1 MAHLSLYR
9 KYRPQ
14 NFHEV
19 VGQQHVTQTLLTA
32 IKQDRLAHA
41 LLFSGPRGT
50 GKTSTAR
57 ILAKALNCE
66 RDGEEPCG
74 ECSSCLAI
82 TGGSSLDVVEID
94 AASHGSVDDA
104 RDLREKVAYASY
116 SGRWK
121 VYIIDE
127 CHMLSPAAN
136 NALLKVLEEPPGHVV
151 FVFAT
156 TEPHKVLQTVL
167 DRCQRYEFRSISSLD
182 TAGRLAQICE
192 LEGIEAD
199 PETLTLISGRA
210 GGSMR
215 DALSLLDQLRAFA
228 GDTVVVGDLA
238 QLLGRMPDEV
248 LFEAIDLISERDIG
262 AVFVFAERLI
272 RSGVDIREFSR
283 ALTDHLRSL
292 FLVLHAPAAREILE
306 VADDGLTR
314 LQEQA
319 NHLGSAEVLRLIDLT
334 NEIGL
339 QLRQAVEG
347 RLALEVGLARM
358 TRPDLHATPASLLAR
373 LDRLE
378 RAQNSG
384 EPLPPIRTASQTEG
398 SRPPASRPAPAAPT
412 PRSGTPVAPP
422 ARTAPAAAPPA
433 PVPGSTPRSA
443 ETPKAPAP
451 PPRAPASPSSAAPAP
466 PLAPASSS
474 APPPTSPA
482 PAVREA
488 QTDATEAPP
497 EIGAGW
503 LWGSDDDAPP
513 PPKAAPLKAPAEQ
526 AAAVRQPAAAPA
538 PAAMPSSAPVPAAS
552 PTSPPAAPTGPATR
566 PAPPSPPPAE
576 TSSGAKPAAAS
587 ASPPKPSR
595 AGAPPSPA
603 APRPATTPGSPPSDG
618 PATPV
623 APGDLDLETIVRAWP
638 LIRDKVKRRK
648 ISFHAVLLP
657 ATPVA
662 WREGELVLEFGPRSR
677 FHRDK
682 VADRTQNGP
691 LLEAFAEILGVT
703 PRLNCVMGQEPA
715 AEKPAPE
722 PVGTPDDAGSSE
734 EDSSDPPEDAIELIR
749 RAFKGTVVVEDP

>member
-14 NFHEV
+14 SFAEV
-19 VGQQHVTQTLLTA
+19 VGQQHVTQTLLAA

-66 RDGEEPCG
+66 RDGDEPCG
-74 ECSSCLAI
+74 GCSSCVQIVSGL
-82 TGGSSLDVVEID
+82 SLDVVEID

-104 RDLREKVAYASY
+104 RDLREKVAYSSV

-136 NALLKVLEEPPGHVV
+136 NALLKVLEEPPQHVV
-151 FVFAT
+151 FVLAT

-167 DRCQRYEFRSISSLD
+167 DRCQRYEFRSINSLD
-182 TAGRLAQICE
+182 TAGRLAEICE
-192 LEGIEAD
+192 TEGITAD
-199 PETLTLISGRA
+199 AETLTLISSRA

-228 GDTVVVGDLA
+228 GDAIAVGDLA
-238 QLLGRMPDEV
+238 QLLGRMPDDV
-248 LFEAIDLISERDIG
+248 LFEAVDLISERDIG

-272 RSGVDIREFSR
+272 RTGVDVREFAR

-306 VADDGLTR
+306 VTDDGLAR

-378 RAQNSG
+378 RNQGSG
-384 EPLPPIRTASQTEG
+384 AAPETVAALGQGPPRRLPDSPGDRPLPATALGKQFPRPESPGVATPRAPAPEVAGWNRASGSQTEDQ
-398 SRPPASRPAPAAPT
+398 APST
-412 PRSGTPVAPP
+412 
-422 ARTAPAAAPPA
+422 AAPPA
-433 PVPGSTPRSA
+433 DPPPAVPARAAAPGSTG
-443 ETPKAPAP
+443 TPSAPAP
-451 PPRAPASPSSAAPAP
+451 P
-466 PLAPASSS
+466 
-474 APPPTSPA
+474 
-482 PAVREA
+482 
-488 QTDATEAPP
+488 
-497 EIGAGW
+497 I
-503 LWGSDDDAPP
+503 
-513 PPKAAPLKAPAEQ
+513 
-526 AAAVRQPAAAPA
+526 
-538 PAAMPSSAPVPAAS
+538 
-552 PTSPPAAPTGPATR
+552 
-566 PAPPSPPPAE
+566 
-576 TSSGAKPAAAS
+576 
-587 ASPPKPSR
+587 
-595 AGAPPSPA
+595 
-603 APRPATTPGSPPSDG
+603 TPDEL
-618 PATPV
+618 
-623 APGDLDLETIVRAWP
+623 DLDTIVRAWP

-657 ATPVA
+657 AEPVA
-662 WREGELVLEFGPRSR
+662 WQGGELVLEFGPRSR

-691 LLEAFAEILGVT
+691 LLEAFAEVLGVT
-703 PRLNCVMGQEPA
+703 PTLSCVIGKEDPPPG
-715 AEKPAPE
+715 KSPPVPDGAP
-722 PVGTPDDAGSSE
+722 PDDAGPS
-734 EDSSDPPEDAIELIR
+734 DMDGADPPEDAIELIH

>member
-14 NFHEV
+14 NFGEV
-19 VGQQHVTQTLLTA
+19 VGQQHVTQTLQTA

-66 RDGEEPCG
+66 RDGDEPCG
-74 ECSSCLAI
+74 ECSSCLSI
-82 TGGSSLDVVEID
+82 TSGSSLDVVEID

-116 SGRWK
+116 AGRWK

-136 NALLKVLEEPPGHVV
+136 NALLKVLEEPPSHVV

-167 DRCQRYEFRSISSLD
+167 DRCQRYEFRSINSLD
-182 TAGRLAQICE
+182 TAGRLSQICE
-192 LEGIEAD
+192 LEAINAD
-199 PETLTLISGRA
+199 PETLTLISSRA

-228 GDTVVVGDLA
+228 GDTVAVGDLA

-306 VADDGLTR
+306 VTDDGLTR

-373 LDRLE
+373 LEKLE
-378 RAQNSG
+378 RSRGDVPMGAAAVPMPRVPPA
-384 EPLPPIRTASQTEG
+384 EP
-398 SRPPASRPAPAAPT
+398 RPPRPEPPRAAVPVRPTPVAAKPPAAPEP
-412 PRSGTPVAPP
+412 PRA
-422 ARTAPAAAPPA
+422 APAAAKP
-433 PVPGSTPRSA
+433 SI
-443 ETPKAPAP
+443 
-451 PPRAPASPSSAAPAP
+451 PASPPSVPEAAE
-466 PLAPASSS
+466 S
-474 APPPTSPA
+474 
-482 PAVREA
+482 
-488 QTDATEAPP
+488 DAPP

-503 LWGSDDDAPP
+503 LWGSDDT
-513 PPKAAPLKAPAEQ
+513 APARP
-526 AAAVRQPAAAPA
+526 AAAAKPPTPPANAPYGEPAATAPQRAAAPA
-538 PAAMPSSAPVPAAS
+538 TPPPSADPSKPAAQAQPPASPSHPAAPQPASPAPAPDTAAS
-552 PTSPPAAPTGPATR
+552 P
-566 PAPPSPPPAE
+566 PAP
-576 TSSGAKPAAAS
+576 AAS
-587 ASPPKPSR
+587 ASSPVPS
-595 AGAPPSPA
+595 GE
-603 APRPATTPGSPPSDG
+603 
-618 PATPV
+618 
-623 APGDLDLETIVRAWP
+623 LDLETIVRAWP

-657 ATPVA
+657 AEPVA
-662 WREGELVLEFGPRSR
+662 WRNGELVLEFGPRSR

-682 VADRTQNGP
+682 VADQSQNGP
-691 LLEAFAEILGVT
+691 LLEAFKEILGVT
-703 PRLNCVMGQEPA
+703 PRLNCVIGAEPA
-715 AEKPAPE
+715 AQNPASDPA
-722 PVGTPDDAGSSE
+722 GTPPDDAGGPS
-734 EDSSDPPEDAIELIR
+734 DSDGTEPPEDAIELIR

>member
-14 NFHEV
+14 NFGEV
-19 VGQQHVTQTLLTA
+19 VGQQHVTQTLQTA

-66 RDGEEPCG
+66 RDGDEPCG
-74 ECSSCLAI
+74 ECSSCLSI
-82 TGGSSLDVVEID
+82 TTGSSLEVVEID

-116 SGRWK
+116 TGRWK

-136 NALLKVLEEPPGHVV
+136 NALLKVLEEPPSHVV

-156 TEPHKVLQTVL
+156 TEPNKVLQTVL
-167 DRCQRYEFRSISSLD
+167 DRCQRYEFRSINSLD
-182 TAGRLAQICE
+182 TAGRLSQICE
-192 LEGIEAD
+192 LEAINAD
-199 PETLTLISGRA
+199 PETLTLISSRA

-228 GDTVVVGDLA
+228 GDTVAVGDLA

-306 VADDGLTR
+306 VTDDGLTR

-373 LDRLE
+373 LERLE
-378 RAQNSG
+378 RNQG
-384 EPLPPIRTASQTEG
+384 D
-398 SRPPASRPAPAAPT
+398 APM
-412 PRSGTPVAPP
+412 G
-422 ARTAPAAAPPA
+422 AAPPI
-433 PVPGSTPRSA
+433 PMPRV
-443 ETPKAPAP
+443 APAESRP
-451 PPRAPASPSSAAPAP
+451 RPEAPRAAVP
-466 PLAPASSS
+466 PE
-474 APPPTSPA
+474 
-482 PAVREA
+482 V
-488 QTDATEAPP
+488 PP

-503 LWGSDDDAPP
+503 LWGSDTDAPANP
-513 PPKAAPLKAPAEQ
+513 PAPPARAPYGEPAATAPQRAAAPATKPLPAPL
-526 AAAVRQPAAAPA
+526 PAAAPFRPAAQAA
-538 PAAMPSSAPVPAAS
+538 PA
-552 PTSPPAAPTGPATR
+552 SPPAPAR
-566 PAPPSPPPAE
+566 E
-576 TSSGAKPAAAS
+576 
-587 ASPPKPSR
+587 
-595 AGAPPSPA
+595 PA
-603 APRPATTPGSPPSDG
+603 APPAPAESPS
-618 PATPV
+618 TPV
-623 APGDLDLETIVRAWP
+623 TAGELDLETIVRAWP

-657 ATPVA
+657 AEPVA
-662 WREGELVLEFGPRSR
+662 WKNGELVLEFGPRSR

-682 VADRTQNGP
+682 VADQTQNGP
-691 LLEAFAEILGVT
+691 LLVAFAEILGVT
-703 PRLNCVMGQEPA
+703 PRLNCVIGA
-715 AEKPAPE
+715 E
-722 PVGTPDDAGSSE
+722 PVAQNPASDPAGTLPDDAGGPS
-734 EDSSDPPEDAIELIR
+734 DSDGSDPPEDAIELIR

>member
-14 NFHEV
+14 NFGEV
-19 VGQQHVTQTLLTA
+19 VGQQHVTQTLQTA

-66 RDGEEPCG
+66 RDGDEPCG
-74 ECSSCLAI
+74 ECSSCLSI
-82 TGGSSLDVVEID
+82 TSGSSLDVVEID

-116 SGRWK
+116 AGRWK

-136 NALLKVLEEPPGHVV
+136 NALLKVLEEPPSHVV

-167 DRCQRYEFRSISSLD
+167 DRCQRYEFRSINSLD
-182 TAGRLAQICE
+182 TAGRLSQICE
-192 LEGIEAD
+192 LEAINAD
-199 PETLTLISGRA
+199 PETLTLISSRA

-228 GDTVVVGDLA
+228 GDTVAVGDLA

-306 VADDGLTR
+306 VTDDGLTR

-373 LDRLE
+373 LEKLE
-378 RAQNSG
+378 RNQGDAPMG
-384 EPLPPIRTASQTEG
+384 AASIPMPRVAPAE
-398 SRPPASRPAPAAPT
+398 SRPPRPESPRVAVPPRPAPAAAKP
-412 PRSGTPVAPP
+412 
-422 ARTAPAAAPPA
+422 APAATEP
-433 PVPGSTPRSA
+433 
-443 ETPKAPAP
+443 PKAAPAVRPSTPAP
-451 PPRAPASPSSAAPAP
+451 PPAVPVSA
-466 PLAPASSS
+466 
-474 APPPTSPA
+474 
-482 PAVREA
+482 EA
-488 QTDATEAPP
+488 GESEVPP

-503 LWGSDDDAPP
+503 LWGSDDTAPARPAATPAKP
-513 PPKAAPLKAPAEQ
+513 PVQPVKAPYGEP
-526 AAAVRQPAAAPA
+526 AATAPHRAAAPA
-538 PAAMPSSAPVPAAS
+538 TKPPSAPPPQAAS
-552 PTSPPAAPTGPATR
+552 PPAPAAPASPPAQ
-566 PAPPSPPPAE
+566 PAPL
-576 TSSGAKPAAAS
+576 AS
-587 ASPPKPSR
+587 ASASVP
-595 AGAPPSPA
+595 AGE
-603 APRPATTPGSPPSDG
+603 
-618 PATPV
+618 
-623 APGDLDLETIVRAWP
+623 LDLETIVRAWP

-657 ATPVA
+657 AEPVA
-662 WREGELVLEFGPRSR
+662 WRNGELVLEFGPRSR

-682 VADRTQNGP
+682 VADQTQNGP
-691 LLEAFAEILGVT
+691 LLEAFKEILGVT
-703 PRLNCVMGQEPA
+703 PRLNCVIGAEPA
-715 AEKPAPE
+715 AQNPASDPA
-722 PVGTPDDAGSSE
+722 GTPPDDAGGPS
-734 EDSSDPPEDAIELIR
+734 DSDGTEPPEDAIELIR

>member
-14 NFHEV
+14 NFGEV
-19 VGQQHVTQTLLTA
+19 VGQQHVTRTLQTA

-66 RDGEEPCG
+66 RDGDEPCG
-74 ECSSCLAI
+74 ECSSCRSI
-82 TGGSSLDVVEID
+82 TSGSSLDVVEID

-136 NALLKVLEEPPGHVV
+136 NALLKVLEEPPSHVV

-167 DRCQRYEFRSISSLD
+167 DRCQRYEFRSINSLD
-182 TAGRLAQICE
+182 TAGRLSQICE
-192 LEGIEAD
+192 MEKINAD
-199 PETLTLISGRA
+199 PETLTLISSRA

-228 GDTVVVGDLA
+228 GDTVAVGDLA
-238 QLLGRMPDEV
+238 QLLGRMPDDV

-292 FLVLHAPAAREILE
+292 LLVLHAPAAREILE
-306 VADDGLTR
+306 VTDDGLTR

-319 NHLGSAEVLRLIDLT
+319 NHLGSSEVLRLIDLT

-373 LDRLE
+373 LERLE
-378 RAQNSG
+378 RNQASAAPLQ
-384 EPLPPIRTASQTEG
+384 PLPAIPEARSAS
-398 SRPPASRPAPAAPT
+398 PASAAAP
-412 PRSGTPVAPP
+412 
-422 ARTAPAAAPPA
+422 RTAPA
-433 PVPGSTPRSA
+433 RQ
-443 ETPKAPAP
+443 
-451 PPRAPASPSSAAPAP
+451 APASAPAQMPAAVFPEKAVASTP
-466 PLAPASSS
+466 PVAEAASPPEPA
-474 APPPTSPA
+474 AKAESPG
-482 PAVREA
+482 PEP
-488 QTDATEAPP
+488 PP

-503 LWGSDDDAPP
+503 LWGPDTGSGAPAKSTNP
-513 PPKAAPLKAPAEQ
+513 SPDRGKAAPGTPAASGPERASTPPPVTPPQTAPV
-526 AAAVRQPAAAPA
+526 AAAGPTPVARDEAPPAGGGQASA
-538 PAAMPSSAPVPAAS
+538 PAARVP
-552 PTSPPAAPTGPATR
+552 
-566 PAPPSPPPAE
+566 
-576 TSSGAKPAAAS
+576 
-587 ASPPKPSR
+587 
-595 AGAPPSPA
+595 
-603 APRPATTPGSPPSDG
+603 PGEP
-618 PATPV
+618 
-623 APGDLDLETIVRAWP
+623 DLGTIVRAWP

-657 ATPVA
+657 AEPVA
-662 WREGELVLEFGPRSR
+662 WRDGELVLEFGPRSR

-682 VADRTQNGP
+682 VADPTQNGP
-691 LLEAFAEILGVT
+691 LLEAFEEILGVA
-703 PRLNCVMGQEPA
+703 PRLNCVMGREPA
-715 AEKPAPE
+715 AQNPPPDPHGAP
-722 PVGTPDDAGSSE
+722 PDDAGPSDSDGSE
-734 EDSSDPPEDAIELIR
+734 PPEDAIELIR
-749 RAFKGTVVVEDP
+749 RAFKGTVVVDDP

>member
-14 NFHEV
+14 NFGEV
-19 VGQQHVTQTLLTA
+19 VGQQHVTQTLQTA

-66 RDGEEPCG
+66 RDGDEPCG
-74 ECSSCLAI
+74 ECSSCLSI
-82 TGGSSLDVVEID
+82 TSGSSLDVVEID

-116 SGRWK
+116 AGRWK

-136 NALLKVLEEPPGHVV
+136 NALLKVLEEPPSHVV

-167 DRCQRYEFRSISSLD
+167 DRCQRYEFRSINSLD
-182 TAGRLAQICE
+182 TAGRLSQICE
-192 LEGIEAD
+192 LEAINAD
-199 PETLTLISGRA
+199 PETLTLISSRA

-228 GDTVVVGDLA
+228 GDTVAVGDLA

-306 VADDGLTR
+306 VTDDGLTR

-373 LDRLE
+373 LERLE
-378 RAQNSG
+378 RNQGDAPMGAASMPMPRMAPPEG
-384 EPLPPIRTASQTEG
+384 RAPRPEPARAAVAV
-398 SRPPASRPAPAAPT
+398 RPPVAAKPPAAPEPPGAAPAAGP
-412 PRSGTPVAPP
+412 S
-422 ARTAPAAAPPA
+422 
-433 PVPGSTPRSA
+433 
-443 ETPKAPAP
+443 APAP
-451 PPRAPASPSSAAPAP
+451 PPSVPEAAE
-466 PLAPASSS
+466 S
-474 APPPTSPA
+474 
-482 PAVREA
+482 
-488 QTDATEAPP
+488 DAPP

-503 LWGSDDDAPP
+503 LWGSDDAPARPAAAAKPPTPPAKAPYPEPAATAPRHAAAPATSPPSAAAPP
-513 PPKAAPLKAPAEQ
+513 PPAVQTQPPAAPSRP
-526 AAAVRQPAAAPA
+526 AAPA
-538 PAAMPSSAPVPAAS
+538 PLPPASPAPVADNAPSPAPETAAS
-552 PTSPPAAPTGPATR
+552 
-566 PAPPSPPPAE
+566 
-576 TSSGAKPAAAS
+576 
-587 ASPPKPSR
+587 
-595 AGAPPSPA
+595 PSPA
-603 APRPATTPGSPPSDG
+603 AGAR
-618 PATPV
+618 TPV
-623 APGDLDLETIVRAWP
+623 PAGELDLETIVRAWP

-657 ATPVA
+657 AEPVA
-662 WREGELVLEFGPRSR
+662 WRNGELVLEFGPRSR

-682 VADRTQNGP
+682 VADQTQNGP
-691 LLEAFAEILGVT
+691 LLEAFKEILGVT
-703 PRLNCVMGQEPA
+703 PRLNCVIGAEPA
-715 AEKPAPE
+715 AQNPASDPA
-722 PVGTPDDAGSSE
+722 GTPPDDAGGPS
-734 EDSSDPPEDAIELIR
+734 DSDGTEPPEDAIELIR